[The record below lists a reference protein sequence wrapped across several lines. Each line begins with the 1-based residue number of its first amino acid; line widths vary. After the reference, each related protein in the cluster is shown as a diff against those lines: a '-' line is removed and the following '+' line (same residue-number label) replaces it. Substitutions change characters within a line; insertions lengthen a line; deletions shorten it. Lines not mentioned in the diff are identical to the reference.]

1 MSIFSVLFINNNR
14 KCDIDEFK
22 CVDWIKSA
30 LSGSWYCMDISI
42 CCSCYTDIV
51 VFLIGTNYNPQ
62 QSSYHVL
69 NWTFSPLTCRLVTV
83 IKKTSQDCR
92 VGTRHTTRIVSP
104 LFDRHP
110 ILISVLQNKPII
122 WVRTWISWVKKK
134 IMFGCA
140 RYSMCLILDTGG
152 GWTRH
157 GSHFIYTIIYFF
169 VIYKFFLSLYTNWWI
184 LVQNVIAES

>member
-1 MSIFSVLFINNNR
+1 MSIFCVLFINNNR

-83 IKKTSQDCR
+83 IKKTSQDRR

-104 LFDRHP
+104 PSDRHP
-110 ILISVLQNKPII
+110 IPISVLQNKPII

-134 IMFGCA
+134 QIMFGCA
-140 RYSMCLILDTGG
+140 HYSMCLILDTGG

-169 VIYKFFLSLYTNWWI
+169 VIYNFFYLSI
-184 LVQNVIAES
+184 LTDES